1 MKIQLHDGTIKEIEK
16 NSKEA
21 FEILN
26 HSTSH
31 LLAQA
36 IKELYP
42 DVKFGF
48 GPSIEEGFYYDIDLN
63 KSISIDDFPAIEKKM
78 KELASKKERIE
89 RKEVSK
95 EEAKEIFKDEPYK
108 LELIEGIND
117 NITIFS
123 QGNFTDLC
131 AGPHLLNTDMIKHF
145 KLTNVAGA
153 YWRGNSNNKML
164 TRIYGTSFYSKEEL
178 DNHLNIL

>member
-1 MKIQLHDGTIKEIEK
+1 MKIQLQDGTINEIEK
-16 NSKEA
+16 SSKEA

-42 DVKFGF
+42 NVKFGF
-48 GPSIEEGFYYDIDLN
+48 GPAIEEGFYYDIDID

-95 EEAKEIFKDEPYK
+95 EEAKFLKTS
-108 LELIEGIND
+108 LIN
-117 NITIFS
+117 
-123 QGNFTDLC
+123 
-131 AGPHLLNTDMIKHF
+131 
-145 KLTNVAGA
+145 
-153 YWRGNSNNKML
+153 
-164 TRIYGTSFYSKEEL
+164 
-178 DNHLNIL
+178 